1 MVYMELIKQLSGSF
15 KMWRYLTSTKIRK
28 QFVLITYIQQKANI
42 LIDRKRERKR
52 DLERM
57 FGLDFEDYDLVD

>member
-42 LIDRKRERKR
+42 LIDRKR

>member
-1 MVYMELIKQLSGSF
+1 VVYMELIKQLSGSF
-15 KMWRYLTSTKIRK
+15 KMRRYLTSTKIRK
-28 QFVLITYIQQKANI
+28 QFVLITYNQQKANI

>member
-1 MVYMELIKQLSGSF
+1 MIYMELIKQLSGSF
-15 KMWRYLTSTKIRK
+15 KMRRYLTSTKIRK

-42 LIDRKRERKR
+42 LIDRRRERKR
-52 DLERM
+52 DLERI